1 VSPKPIPAT
10 RRPRRVPGR
19 RALGPFVAPSITL
32 VLLLCSTVA
41 IDAELVVFRTGDVL
55 KVSAFE
61 IEQGEILLQLASG
74 GRLKLPMRRIERI
87 LDDEIVEVVA
97 PAVPVEAPEFELGFL
112 ETHPVPASPYGPLI
126 HDAARR
132 YHLNPGLVAA
142 MVRCESAFD
151 PYAMSPKG
159 ARGLMQLMP
168 ATAERFGVDPVELDD
183 PARNLEA
190 GVRYLR
196 WLADRFDND
205 LPKVLAAFNSGEGT
219 VDRYRGV
226 PPYRETQDYVR
237 RVYVHLGLSSAL

>member
-1 VSPKPIPAT
+1 VATNPIPAT

-19 RALGPFVAPSITL
+19 SVLGPLVAPSIVL
-32 VLLLCSTVA
+32 VFLLCSTVA

-61 IEQGEILLQLASG
+61 IEQGDILLQLASG

-87 LDDEIVEVVA
+87 LDDEVVEGVA
-97 PAVPVEAPEFELGFL
+97 PAVPVKAPPFELGFL

-132 YHLNPGLVAA
+132 YRMNPRLVAA

-151 PYAMSPKG
+151 PYATSPKG
-159 ARGLMQLMP
+159 AQGLMQLMP
-168 ATAERFGVDPVELDD
+168 ATAERFGVDPVELHD

-205 LPKVLAAFNSGEGT
+205 LTKVLAAFNSGEGT
-219 VDRYRGV
+219 VDRYSGV
-226 PPYRETQDYVR
+226 PPYRETRDYVR
-237 RVYVHLGLSSAL
+237 RVYVQLGLSSAL